1 MKAHKWAIGFV
12 SILCSLFIFC
22 TCNAQKTTKLEEARK
37 AIAAIN
43 AIYHQSWAKNDSSIF
58 INSYAEDACI
68 MAPNA
73 AMYCG
78 RAEIA
83 RFFRESYNA
92 GLRGGNFK
100 TLDVYGD
107 GVEYVTEVNL
117 GQITDINGKLLD
129 EGKSLVLWKKTKQGW
144 KMFRD
149 CFNSSTAAK

>member
-1 MKAHKWAIGFV
+1 MKTNKLTKWVVAM
-12 SILCSLFIFC
+12 LCFLLFLN
-22 TCNAQKTTKLEEARK
+22 TGKAQTNAKLEEAK
-37 AIAAIN
+37 KGIAAVN

-58 INSYAEDACI
+58 INSYTEDACI
-68 MAPNA
+68 LGPNA

-83 RFFRESYNA
+83 RFFRESYHA

-117 GQITDINGKLLD
+117 GEITDSNGKLLD
-129 EGKSLVLWKKTKQGW
+129 HGKSLVLWKKTKQGW
-144 KMFRD
+144 KMYRD
-149 CFNSSTAAK
+149 CFNSSTPAK